1 MWLQTQVGSSVFQT
15 SPWRLATE
23 SRDWTVFPSLASPSL
38 QFENR
43 DTGSRSKITIRT
55 MGNHRTANTVES
67 VPDSTAHAPCK
78 RAGALRIPTT
88 EEAEGGT
95 GNVRLSAR
103 GTASPS
109 KLFGKKKKKK
119 SLKRKVERE
128 HKQLYDPWGA
138 ALRTGQHC
146 WGHTAGGAQWTGH
159 SWPLG

>member
-1 MWLQTQVGSSVFQT
+1 
-15 SPWRLATE
+15 
-23 SRDWTVFPSLASPSL
+23 
-38 QFENR
+38 
-43 DTGSRSKITIRT
+43 

-109 KLFGKKKKKK
+109 KLFGKKKKKIVK
-119 SLKRKVERE
+119 KKGRTGT
-128 HKQLYDPWGA
+128 QA
-138 ALRTGQHC
+138 AL
-146 WGHTAGGAQWTGH
+146 
-159 SWPLG
+159 